1 MKREASV
8 CRDSRRF
15 EFQGMKK
22 WLKQGDYIISTI
34 AEDGTIWT
42 YTSKALP
49 IFDFG
54 NTKIFQAQE
63 SGVAEVSGVEK
74 GDEFYFSIQGIRVS
88 KIYDYSYAED
98 L

>member
-1 MKREASV
+1 MYAEERKI
-8 CRDSRRF
+8 

-22 WLKQGDYIISTI
+22 WMKQGEYIVSTM

-42 YTSKALP
+42 FTTKHLP

-63 SGVAEVSGVEK
+63 SGVAEVTGEER
-74 GDEFYFSIQGIRVS
+74 GDEFFFSIQGIRVS
-88 KIYDYSYAED
+88 KIYDFFYQDDVWE
-98 L
+98 

>member
-1 MKREASV
+1 MKREAGMY
-8 CRDSRRF
+8 RDNNKF

-22 WLKQGDYIISTI
+22 WLRQGEYIISTI
-34 AEDGTIWT
+34 SEDGTIWT

-63 SGVAEVSGVEK
+63 SGVAEVRGVER
-74 GDEFYFSIQGIRVS
+74 GDEFFFSIQGIRVS
-88 KIYDYSYAED
+88 KIYDYSYIED